1 MKNFTLFC
9 LLMVFTLI
17 GINSINHNIHT
28 DAAETDEIINEYG
41 VVSKDDILYQDN
53 FEDKDLSTANAQIKN
68 ELTWRTKGDLGIS
81 AVKNPESNVLR
92 MNAGAY
98 AISNEIIDEP
108 EYTVCFTSI
117 NWYNTPARV
126 MIEYQDKDNYY
137 SFSPTTGQ
145 VFRMMDGT
153 EEELKV
159 ENVSRILSSPR
170 QNPSVNYFKIYLKNN
185 GKSITISVDRDG
197 YANKKDYEYT
207 YVDQKPA
214 AVKRFKGG
222 SIMLTRVDTG
232 TSRYWVNFDNIL
244 VTKGKLKAALPR
256 NPGKLYVSTKGN
268 DNNAGTKSKPF
279 KTINKALEASYP
291 GDEIIVENG
300 VYDEQIK
307 FASNRIY
314 GEKDSKLIL
323 RAANK
328 HKATIGS
335 VNLKYGDFVIIDGF
349 KLNGAGIDLGGST
362 GVEVINNNIQ
372 DTGIGIKAYGNNCR
386 VAGNYIYKCSFGIN
400 VSGYNMLVENNEI
413 ERLIYRSGDADYF
426 RFFGEGHIIRGNYM
440 HGTRS
445 DEIGKAHVD
454 GFQTFDN
461 NGEYAR
467 HIVIEGNFIEDFYHQ
482 GFMGSGR
489 YYYHSYDITF
499 RNNIFKDRFMGIMY
513 FYSKGCKGL

>member
-268 DNNAGTKSKPF
+268 
-279 KTINKALEASYP
+279 
-291 GDEIIVENG
+291 IIMPVLS
-300 VYDEQIK
+300 Q
-307 FASNRIY
+307 NR
-314 GEKDSKLIL
+314 L
-323 RAANK
+323 R
-328 HKATIGS
+328 
-335 VNLKYGDFVIIDGF
+335 L
-349 KLNGAGIDLGGST
+349 
-362 GVEVINNNIQ
+362 
-372 DTGIGIKAYGNNCR
+372 
-386 VAGNYIYKCSFGIN
+386 
-400 VSGYNMLVENNEI
+400 
-413 ERLIYRSGDADYF
+413 
-426 RFFGEGHIIRGNYM
+426 
-440 HGTRS
+440 
-445 DEIGKAHVD
+445 
-454 GFQTFDN
+454 
-461 NGEYAR
+461 
-467 HIVIEGNFIEDFYHQ
+467 
-482 GFMGSGR
+482 
-489 YYYHSYDITF
+489 
-499 RNNIFKDRFMGIMY
+499 
-513 FYSKGCKGL
+513 